1 MVTFFHRRDGLVPE
15 VGALTSSSG
24 SSNHGIVK
32 SSVSP
37 MAAIGV
43 LSVSWHIMFL
53 TFDERE
59 AMIRAIDENTITDAV
74 IEQMSQTADERLKEI
89 MNIAVRHLHSFAREA
104 NLAPDE
110 WIEGIRFLTA
120 TGHMC
125 TEYRQEFILLSDTL
139 GLSSLVNSLHDKRS
153 IQESTKSSLL
163 GPFYRKDSPVLQL
176 GDSIAENCA
185 GEKIGVYGRV
195 IDRNEHGI
203 AKASIEVWQ
212 PDDEGYYDLQKQ
224 DPSQM
229 ELRGRFYTDE
239 DGRYHFRTIKPV
251 GYKIPM
257 DGPVGEMVRAQGRH
271 GWRPAHIH
279 FLVSAPQYRE
289 AITAL
294 YMADDEHIDS
304 DTVFGANESL
314 ITLPKANDLSSP
326 FSALP
331 SLHFDFTLAS
341 ADAATSG
348 RVGADPSEIVQRA
361 EAH

>member
-1 MVTFFHRRDGLVPE
+1 MV
-15 VGALTSSSG
+15 
-24 SSNHGIVK
+24 
-32 SSVSP
+32 
-37 MAAIGV
+37 
-43 LSVSWHIMFL
+43 
-53 TFDERE
+53 
-59 AMIRAIDENTITDAV
+59 RAIDEYTITDAV
-74 IEQMSQTADERLKEI
+74 IEQMSPTSNERLTEI
-89 MNIAVRHLHSFAREA
+89 MNAVVRHLHALAREV
-104 NLAPDE
+104 NLTPDE

-120 TGHMC
+120 TGHAC
-125 TEYRQEFILLSDTL
+125 TQYRQEFILLSDTL

-163 GPFYRKDSPVLQL
+163 GPFYRKDSPTMQP
-176 GDSIAENCA
+176 GESIAEGCP
-185 GEKIGVYGRV
+185 GEKIGVYGSV
-195 IDRNEHGI
+195 VDRDGRGI
-203 AKASIEVWQ
+203 ANASIEVWQ

-229 ELRGRFYTDE
+229 ELRGRFLTDK

-257 DGPVGEMVRAQGRH
+257 DGPVGDMVRAQGRH

-314 ITLPKANDLSSP
+314 TTLPRANDPASP
-326 FSALP
+326 FGAMS
-331 SLHFDFTLAS
+331 SIHFDFTLAS
-341 ADAATSG
+341 AEAASSG
-348 RVGADPSEIVQRA
+348 RVGADPSQIVKKA
-361 EAH
+361 DAH